1 MFYLVNSVI
10 GACGGWLMGQLGKG
24 SGYGDIVNIISGV
37 VGGNLLPAL
46 LGGMLGTTVAAGTN
60 NAGNIG
66 SWIASAAGAS
76 ILTSVIGMLNKK
88 N

>member
-24 SGYGDIVNIISGV
+24 SGYGDIANIISGV
-37 VGGNLLPAL
+37 VGGNILPAL
-46 LGGMLGTTVAAGTN
+46 LGGVLGTTVAAGAN

-66 SWIASAAGAS
+66 SWIASAAGAA
-76 ILTSVIGMLNKK
+76 ILTTVIGMFNKK